1 MKKFIELKLRY
12 WAKLILKKY
21 QPAVIAITGSVGKT
35 STKEAIYSI
44 LKKEKRV
51 RQSEK
56 NYNNEIG
63 LPLTII
69 GSYSPGKNIFGWIII
84 GFKVLWLLIVED
96 KNYPEILILEMG
108 IDKPGDMDYLTE
120 IAKPIIGV
128 DTLVGSVHLEHFK
141 NREALQA
148 EKGKLISS
156 IEKAGYAIINFDDEG
171 TKKMAEKS
179 EARVI
184 SFGLSENSVVSAR
197 NIHFNYDKENK
208 LKGVGYELKYLGAR
222 HRVELPN
229 VIGLGAVYSSLA
241 AICVGII
248 YNVNLDKVCEYLRD
262 YKSPVVSCRRYQA
275 H

>member
-128 DTLVGSVHLEHFK
+128 ATLVGSVHLEHFK

-171 TKKMAEKS
+171 TKKMAEK
-179 EARVI
+179 
-184 SFGLSENSVVSAR
+184 
-197 NIHFNYDKENK
+197 
-208 LKGVGYELKYLGAR
+208 
-222 HRVELPN
+222 
-229 VIGLGAVYSSLA
+229 
-241 AICVGII
+241 
-248 YNVNLDKVCEYLRD
+248 
-262 YKSPVVSCRRYQA
+262 
-275 H
+275 